1 MMRTVRTTT
10 YIIAPGLGLS
20 FVNFQLCP
28 NEACAHQSEI
38 LRTFAFSL
46 WVSHFNGSP
55 HTNQAS
61 GGNLQHADS
70 SVQNPAYLSSQ
81 RGRSSV
87 TCVFRLGIP

>member
-38 LRTFAFSL
+38 LRTLSPVAFSL
-46 WVSHFNGSP
+46 WVSHFNG
-55 HTNQAS
+55 NRIIAS
-61 GGNLQHADS
+61 HQPSL
-70 SVQNPAYLSSQ
+70 
-81 RGRSSV
+81 RGQLTAR
-87 TCVFRLGIP
+87 